1 MKSRM
6 KCLSVSRKN
15 ENTWD
20 LVEEYADMWGMSDS
34 AAVFYIVR
42 EYGRLQLK
50 DRMREL
56 EVVR

>member
-1 MKSRM
+1 M

-15 ENTWD
+15 EDTWD